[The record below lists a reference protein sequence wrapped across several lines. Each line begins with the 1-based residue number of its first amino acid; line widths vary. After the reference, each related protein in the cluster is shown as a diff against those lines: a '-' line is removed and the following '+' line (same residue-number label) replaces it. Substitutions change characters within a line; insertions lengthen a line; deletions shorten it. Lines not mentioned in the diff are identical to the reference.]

1 MTDAQGELDGVDLAP
16 SLPELAGIVEILSLR
31 VNTQDETLE
40 KIVDYITG
48 PNVGGPW
55 FWPRL
60 SEDQRTK
67 VLRQVADFVLWLDE
81 TYLTY
86 VAKYRIPQCWWRH
99 PDAREQLIALMVSHR
114 AVYTK
119 KAKAVSGDLV
129 DWHERA
135 LWPVMDRLLLTG
147 SMSRCVDDGHSGFS
161 STTRVRMEEEE
172 ELTQRIRVADT
183 EPSEE
188 LPVEWLD
195 EEGGVE

>member
-172 ELTQRIRVADT
+172 ELTQRIRVADA

>member
-1 MTDAQGELDGVDLAP
+1 MSDTQGELDGVEP
-16 SLPELAGIVEILSLR
+16 LPTLSELAHEVAGLSLR
-31 VNTQDETLE
+31 VGIQDETLE
-40 KIVDYITG
+40 KVVDYITG
-48 PNVGGPW
+48 PNLGGPW
-55 FWPRL
+55 FWPLL

-67 VLRQVADFVLWLDE
+67 VLRDLADFVLWLDE

-99 PDAREQLIALMVSHR
+99 PDARDQLIALMVSHR

-135 LWPVMDRLLLTG
+135 LWPVMDRLVITG
-147 SMSRCVDDGHSGFS
+147 SMSRCVDEGHKGFS
-161 STTRVRMEEEE
+161 TTTRVRMEEEA
-172 ELTQRIRVADT
+172 ELTERIRVEDAA
-183 EPSEE
+183 PPEE
-188 LPVEWLD
+188 LPVEWLG

>member
-1 MTDAQGELDGVDLAP
+1 MTDAQGELDGVELAP
-16 SLPELAGIVEILSLR
+16 TLPELANAVAGLSQR
-31 VNTQDETLE
+31 VSLQDETLE

-135 LWPVMDRLLLTG
+135 LWPVMERLFTTG
-147 SMSRCVDDGHSGFS
+147 SMSRCVDEGHKGFA
-161 STTRVRMEEEE
+161 STTRVRMEEEA
-172 ELTQRIRVADT
+172 ELKERIRAADT
-183 EPSEE
+183 EVPEE

-195 EEGGVE
+195 DEGDME